1 MKKFLSFLVVMC
13 LVSATLFAQ
22 TKTDRMNT
30 SFVAKAKQTALTG
43 NEMTPENVVPEV
55 VRGFATNAIG
65 STYYD
70 AVTNS
75 TSRNTITNWSDGT
88 VAAVWTTGEVTSQRG
103 TGYNYFN
110 GTSWG
115 TPPPASER
123 IESVLT
129 GWGVIAP
136 VGNGEIVVSHNG
148 STGLT
153 INKRATKGTGDWV
166 ESTLIGPGHDGDN
179 SSNTALLWPTIAT
192 EGNTVHLFACTDNVE
207 GVLYQGL
214 QTPLVYFKSTDG
226 GDTWSAPQLIAAMDG
241 FNESMAD
248 NYMAVAKG
256 GKVALLVIERF
267 SETFYIEST
276 DGGTTWTKHTVYP
289 FAGGNDFDFDTE
301 YFPMTAVTD
310 GTGSIAIGD
319 DGTVHVAFGTYMA
332 ARTEENE
339 PGYYTYWAGYDN
351 LFYWNSTMA
360 PLVPFDTL
368 NSETYSGRLGRPNLD
383 GDDTIWFMGG
393 FNFPEY
399 RNNGPITFPNL
410 VAEDGKVFMV
420 YAAILEVP
428 FLCGATSEYYNGIF
442 ATVSNDN
449 GATWDD
455 QNRVSWLSYHPDN
468 YFVDWVNTELYGELL
483 TTMEGEC
490 FWPKMAPNSS
500 DGKLNIMWYFDYLPG
515 NVAGFGSQI
524 NYVYAHNIDKEDVGV
539 INKTTEVYQGLWNE
553 IGIKENTLSKMKLFP
568 NPTSNS
574 VTINVLSKVQGNA
587 ALTITNLMGQV
598 VYNQTVSLEYGAN
611 QLMVNCSDFTSGF
624 YLVNISTNTGTT
636 TQKLIVQ

>member
-1 MKKFLSFLVVMC
+1 MKKLLSFLVVMF
-13 LVSATLFAQ
+13 LVSVTLFAQ
-22 TKTDRMNT
+22 TKTNRMNT

-55 VRGFATNAIG
+55 VREFSNTNIG

-70 AVTNS
+70 AVTNA

-88 VAAVWTTGEVTSQRG
+88 VAAVWTTGEVSTQRG

-123 IESVLT
+123 IETVRT

-136 VGNGEIVVSHNG
+136 VGNGEIVVSHDG
-148 STGLT
+148 ATGLT
-153 INKRATKGTGDWV
+153 INKRATKGVGEWTQ
-166 ESTLIGPGHDGDN
+166 STLLGPGHDGDAT
-179 SSNTALLWPTIAT
+179 NTVLLWPTIAT

-207 GVLYQGL
+207 DLLYQGL
-214 QTPLVYFKSTDG
+214 QTPLLYFKSTDG

-393 FNFPEY
+393 YNFPEY

-455 QNRVSWLSYHPDN
+455 QNRVSWLSYHPEN

-483 TTMEGEC
+483 TIMEGEC
-490 FWPKMAPNSS
+490 FWPKMAPNSTN
-500 DGKLNIMWYFDYLPG
+500 GKLSIMWYFDYLPG
-515 NVAGFGSQI
+515 NVAGFGSAV
-524 NYVYAHNIDKEDVGV
+524 NYVYGFNIDKEDVGV

-568 NPTSNS
+568 NPTSGS
-574 VTINVLSKVQGNA
+574 VTINLLSKVQGDA
-587 ALTITNLMGQV
+587 TLTVTNLMGQL
-598 VYNQTVSLEYGAN
+598 VYNQTVNLEYGAT
-611 QLMVNCSDFTSGF
+611 QLMIDCSDFTSGF